1 MVLSAA
7 LFDKPPFLK
16 CIYHG
21 VVLDKKGQKLSK
33 RYNNFANPK
42 DVLEIYGAEAL
53 RFMMLSSSVVS
64 RGDLLLNK
72 DAKNIKDY
80 LRVNIKSIWQSYY
93 FFCLYANADQIS
105 AKLNYE
111 YKNVFDRYI
120 IAELTHYI
128 KVISIAVLIFV

>member
-1 MVLSAA
+1 MPYAKEHYPFENQEKNEKNPADFVVEYKAQTRGWFYTLMVLSAA

-16 CIYHG
+16 CICHG
-21 VVLDKKGQKLSK
+21 IVLDEKGQTLSK

-80 LRVNIKSIWQSYY
+80 LTQTIYR
-93 FFCLYANADQIS
+93 FFNQ
-105 AKLNYE
+105 K
-111 YKNVFDRYI
+111 
-120 IAELTHYI
+120 
-128 KVISIAVLIFV
+128 